1 MNIEVSKHRAEEIM
15 FPNES
20 TMILSR
26 INAQMS
32 QFNPSGTLLAI
43 GCKYANILIMDFL
56 TKEILRCF
64 NIYEEYDRP
73 SNDDVDQFIPF
84 RKNNFTYFEDDF
96 VLMQKNVILPPS

>member
-1 MNIEVSKHRAEEIM
+1 
-15 FPNES
+15 
-20 TMILSR
+20 
-26 INAQMS
+26 
-32 QFNPSGTLLAI
+32 
-43 GCKYANILIMDFL
+43 MDFL

-64 NIYEEYDRP
+64 NIYEEYDRA

>member
-1 MNIEVSKHRAEEIM
+1 MNLEVNKHKSEEIV

-26 INAQMS
+26 INAQLS
-32 QFNPSGTLLAI
+32 QFNPSGTFVAI

-64 NIYEEYDRP
+64 SLYEDYDRGA
-73 SNDDVDQFIPF
+73 NDDVD
-84 RKNNFTYFEDDF
+84 
-96 VLMQKNVILPPS
+96 